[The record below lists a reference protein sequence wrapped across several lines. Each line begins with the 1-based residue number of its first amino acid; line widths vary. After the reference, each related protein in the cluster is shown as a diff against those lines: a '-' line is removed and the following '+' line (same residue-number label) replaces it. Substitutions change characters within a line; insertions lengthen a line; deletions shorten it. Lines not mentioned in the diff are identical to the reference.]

1 VSDAWVQWL
10 SVGFGVSRHPLK
22 RDVRSPRNQLE
33 HAMKRTLATVTAA
46 VLFALATSAHAQSAS
61 GLLSRF
67 TSTPITAQ
75 SGAKFAQVDL
85 ERANYTDGWWV
96 PSESGWGVSI
106 LQLGNSMALMFYIFD
121 EDRQPVWYRGVATNA
136 SNPGRFEGQILLDT
150 GTSYREPVFGPIPG
164 APTVVGTVSLTPTTL
179 YDAQLSYTINGTTST
194 KQLTRI
200 SFSPER
206 FDGVFSSVVTA
217 RINGCQ
223 KNGDLSGAVLA
234 NATLNGS
241 DLTLSLDTQNV
252 QGGSCVIGGTFVQKG
267 RLGQVANGTYLCSDN
282 TSGSVNIDGWET
294 SNGSFSAL
302 ITTSSGGCTESGRIV
317 GSKL

>member
-1 VSDAWVQWL
+1 
-10 SVGFGVSRHPLK
+10 
-22 RDVRSPRNQLE
+22 
-33 HAMKRTLATVTAA
+33 MKRTLSTIAAA
-46 VLFALATSAHAQSAS
+46 VLLGLATSSQAQ

-67 TSTPITAQ
+67 TSTPVATQ
-75 SGAKFAQVDL
+75 SGAKFAQIDL

-106 LQLGNSMALMFYIFD
+106 LQLGSSMALMFYIFD
-121 EDRQPVWYRGVATNA
+121 EDEQPVWYRGVATNS
-136 SNPGRFEGQILLDT
+136 SNPARFEGQMLKDT
-150 GTSYREPVFGPIPG
+150 GTPYREPVFGPIPG
-164 APTVVGTVSLTPTTL
+164 PTVVGTVSLTPKTL

-200 SFSPER
+200 TFSPER

-223 KNGDLSGAVLA
+223 KSGDFSGAVLA

-252 QGGSCVIGGTFVQKG
+252 QGGSCVIGGTFTQKG
-267 RLGQVANGTYLCSDN
+267 RLGQVANGTYICSDN
-282 TSGSVNIDGWET
+282 TTGSVNIDGWET